1 MISLKYFSFKKIF
14 IGIYLTYNIVLVSGI
29 QESGSFT
36 HIHMFT
42 FFRFFSHIGHYSVFS
57 RISCAI

>member
-1 MISLKYFSFKKIF
+1 M
-14 IGIYLTYNIVLVSGI
+14 TYNIVLVSGI

-42 FFRFFSHIGHYSVFS
+42 LFKDSFKMSSIFLTRVIEREKG
-57 RISCAI
+57 I